1 VRDEMSFF
9 GRANM
14 ATETLEFL
22 GLTAFP
28 TSLLRDS
35 RNEDLGAVAFR
46 KESVLHVVTGRAPD

>member
-1 VRDEMSFF
+1 
-9 GRANM
+9 M

-28 TSLLRDS
+28 VSLLRDS

-46 KESVLHVVTGRAPD
+46 KESVLDVATGRAPD